1 MSLPFFREYQH
12 PTTYIILFHQCL
24 SHETHRLLFTTLS
37 PSCQW
42 TSLLALSLK
51 MVRSEWLFLPAH
63 QVPASKTVNN
73 GQLTVDNVSRS
84 TLSTS
89 CFFSVFQN
97 FLANPTGSQ
106 ILKTFL
112 LPLSTANWI
121 IANCLKWR
129 ISDSNRWPPACKA
142 GALAS
147 WANPPCNQLTI
158 LQFDSW
164 QCRLSYASPTLIGC
178 LLVLVPGRS
187 SVFQWHFPIVNCLLS
202 TAHLFKWACVD
213 SNHGPLH
220 YQCSALTTWA
230 TSPVLI

>member
-106 ILKTFL
+106 ILKIFL

-147 WANPPCNQLTI
+147 WANPPCQFSNCLIRQLVALYQHSILTSRNCQLTI
-158 LQFDSW
+158 CPIAHNSCGPAWTRTTDL
-164 QCRLSYASPTLIGC
+164 YII
-178 LLVLVPGRS
+178 
-187 SVFQWHFPIVNCLLS
+187 SV
-202 TAHLFKWACVD
+202 
-213 SNHGPLH
+213 
-220 YQCSALTTWA
+220 AL
-230 TSPVLI
+230 